1 MTDTQNLPKQPLAE
15 VFGYPIDNFSKNAER
30 HRRLKLCPFNNK
42 VPNCTKSRAKN
53 PIGVCSVY
61 DASQTATITC
71 PIRFREDWYI
81 AEDAASFFFPQ
92 GTNFTSLTE
101 VRLND
106 KYGKAAGNIDI
117 VLVSYDDAG
126 RLTDFGSLEVQATY
140 ISGTISTPFNHYMA
154 DPLKN
159 ASFDWRGHENYPRPD
174 YLSSS
179 RKRLAPQLIY
189 KGGILHAWQKK
200 MAVAVDRQFFTALP
214 SMEAVEKDD
223 AELVW
228 LVYDLKHDSTD
239 NLRHL
244 TLAQTVYTRF
254 IPALDKITR
263 SEPGDV
269 QQFINLLQTKLSE
282 VLTMG
287 ASAGTT
293 PDSISL
299 QDAEDIIE

>member
-1 MTDTQNLPKQPLAE
+1 MVNTQDLPKQPLAE
-15 VFGYPIDNFSKNAER
+15 VFGYPIDNFSPAAER

-61 DASQTATITC
+61 DATQTATITC

-81 AEDAASFFFPQ
+81 AEHAASFFFPQ
-92 GTNFTSLTE
+92 GVNFTSLTE

-126 RLTDFGSLEVQATY
+126 HLMDFGSLEVQAVY
-140 ISGTISTPFNHYMA
+140 ISGTISTPFNYYMT
-154 DPLKN
+154 DPAKN
-159 ASFDWRGHENYPRPD
+159 ATMDWRRRENYPRPD

-189 KGGILHAWQKK
+189 KGGILHAWHKK
-200 MAVAVDRQFFTALP
+200 MAVAVDSQFFATLP
-214 SMEAVEKDD
+214 SIEEVDVSE
-223 AELVW
+223 AELAW
-228 LVYDLKHDSTD
+228 LVYDLKHDVTE
-239 NLRHL
+239 NRRHL
-244 TLAQTVYTRF
+244 TLARTVYTRF
-254 IPALDKITR
+254 SAALDRITK

-269 QQFINLLQTKLSE
+269 QDFVDLLQTKLDE

-287 ASAGTT
+287 AGVGTT
-293 PDSISL
+293 PDTASL
-299 QDAEDIIE
+299 QDIVDTVE